1 MPHVA
6 LTLANITSSTRVRLN
21 HRGIAVD
28 EPTEHAERLV
38 RFFTRV
44 AEEPYCSSPEHSER
58 ILSEFGAAYAHLS
71 EVTG

>member
-21 HRGIAVD
+21 LRGVAVD
-28 EPTEHAERLV
+28 KPSEHAERLV

-44 AEEPYCSSPEHSER
+44 ADEPYCASVEHSER
-58 ILSEFGAAYAHLS
+58 ILSEFGEAYAHLS
-71 EVTG
+71 EVSS